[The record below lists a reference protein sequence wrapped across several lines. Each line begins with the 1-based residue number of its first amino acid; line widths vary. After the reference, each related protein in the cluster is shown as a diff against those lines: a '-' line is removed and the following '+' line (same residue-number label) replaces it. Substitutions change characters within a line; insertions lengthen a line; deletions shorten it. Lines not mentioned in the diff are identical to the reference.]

1 LQKPL
6 TDQAIEALN
15 KEFADLFEKR
25 PLMVTSPLK
34 AEKNEP
40 DTLHL
45 PRLTCGPHRRNFGR
59 LRQLIDGINGA
70 DQR

>member
-1 LQKPL
+1 
-6 TDQAIEALN
+6 
-15 KEFADLFEKR
+15 
-25 PLMVTSPLK
+25 
-34 AEKNEP
+34 
-40 DTLHL
+40 L